1 MEPLDSIP
9 GFRTVPR
16 TGVIYVTHEATRH
29 GFAYGKPDWANLG
42 QGSPETGPIPGSPPR
57 VETVTVSSASQQY
70 APVVGNKNLC
80 QAVADFYNATYRRGK
95 KSQYT
100 ADNVSIASGGRLALT
115 RLASALGNINMG
127 HFIPDYTAYEELL
140 SVFKAFTPIP
150 ILLRAEHGY
159 KISPADLKEEI
170 LGRGLSALL
179 VSNPCNPTGQL
190 MEGKELS
197 AWCNLARECQ
207 CSMIFDEFY
216 SHYIYK
222 SVESL
227 NREKVKS
234 ASAKHNSTIQRFN
247 DSTPTMVSAA
257 EFVDDVDKDPIV
269 VVDGLTKN
277 WRYPGWRISWTLGPK
292 AVIEAIASAGSFL
305 DGGANHPFQNAAL
318 PLLDPENAAAETL
331 AIQKHFGKKRA
342 LLLSRLKKLGISAD
356 AAPAGAFY
364 VWANLAKLPP
374 PLDDGMNFF
383 RECLKEKV
391 IVVPGVFFDVN
402 PGNRRTHARYK
413 NYCRISFGPEIEK
426 LELGLDA
433 FERVIAKFKK

>member
-1 MEPLDSIP
+1 MEQKSIP

-29 GFAYGKPDWANLG
+29 GFAYGHPEWANLG

-57 VETVTVSSASQQY
+57 VEAVFIAPAAQQYGTVSG
-70 APVVGNKNLC
+70 VKDLR

-100 ADNVSIASGGRLALT
+100 ADNVSIAGGGRLALT

-150 ILLRAEHGY
+150 ILLRAESGY
-159 KISPADLKEEI
+159 KIAPADLKEEI

-179 VSNPCNPTGQL
+179 VSNPANPTGQL

-197 AWCNLARECQ
+197 AWCELARECE

-216 SHYIYK
+216 SHYIYT
-222 SVESL
+222 
-227 NREKVKS
+227 NRGGGRQ
-234 ASAKHNSTIQRFN
+234 ATAKN
-247 DSTPTMVSAA
+247 DAALCREAATPKMVSAA
-257 EFVDDVDKDPIV
+257 EFVEDVDKDPIV

-318 PLLDPENAAAETL
+318 QLLDPNNAEAETL
-331 AIQKHFGKKRA
+331 AIQKHFGRKREMVLA
-342 LLLSRLKKLGISAD
+342 RLKKLKIGVD
-356 AAPAGAFY
+356 ATPAGAFY
-364 VWANLAKLPP
+364 VWANLAKLPA

-426 LELGLDA
+426 LELGLNA
-433 FERVIAKFKK
+433 FERVIAKFK

>member
-1 MEPLDSIP
+1 
-9 GFRTVPR
+9 
-16 TGVIYVTHEATRH
+16 
-29 GFAYGKPDWANLG
+29 
-42 QGSPETGPIPGSPPR
+42 
-57 VETVTVSSASQQY
+57 
-70 APVVGNKNLC
+70 
-80 QAVADFYNATYRRGK
+80 
-95 KSQYT
+95 
-100 ADNVSIASGGRLALT
+100 
-115 RLASALGNINMG
+115 MG

-159 KISPADLKEEI
+159 KISPTDLKEEI

-197 AWCNLARECQ
+197 AWCELARKCQ

-216 SHYIYK
+216 SHYIYTNVG
-222 SVESL
+222 VESL
-227 NREKVKS
+227 NRKNVKS
-234 ASAKHNSTIQRFN
+234 DSAKPVSTIQQFN
-247 DSTPTMVSAA
+247 NSIPAMVSAA

-318 PLLDPENAAAETL
+318 PLLDPKNAAAETL

-342 LLLSRLKKLGISAD
+342 LLLSRLKKLDISAD
-356 AAPAGAFY
+356 ATPAGAFY
-364 VWANLAKLPP
+364 VWANLAKLLP

-426 LELGLDA
+426 LELGLNA
-433 FERVIAKFKK
+433 FERVIAKFK